1 MTPRLRLLAGA
12 ATLALLAAVGAAP
25 SQAQRPT
32 TRADHAT
39 PAPPGSGSAALPIA
53 PRVPPMTLAEAEA
66 RLVERNLVVL
76 AARRGVDA
84 ARAQRLV
91 ASSLPPP
98 QLSVGNSFAQFNQT
112 NRGLQGGQF
121 LSFGNNIAVGLSV
134 LIERG
139 GKRTLRT
146 RLAEEQIGIAEAQVL
161 DALRLQVFQLRQAFL
176 GALLARANLEVALA
190 NRQSLDN
197 TEALLRR
204 QVQDGAIP
212 EGDLLRFQASRIA
225 FEGDVTS
232 NAQAYAAGVAAV
244 AALLDADPAAFQA
257 AGSAAGMGLPAAR
270 AAQQRRGGPAD
281 APTAVRVILSPVA
294 FDLRGRLD
302 QGLPALGIGREEL
315 GAAVASRADVVA
327 AQRQASAA
335 AANRTLAEAA
345 RSRDVTLDASWGRTR
360 LNQDLPNAPGPNTTI
375 NANNMFGF
383 ALSVPIFTG
392 RIVEGNVGIAQAQQ
406 SQAELGARAAMLQA
420 RADFAAAWAA
430 WEQARALL
438 ALYTGGA
445 LNRAEEA
452 YRSTEQAYA
461 AGGRSLID
469 VLDAL
474 RTLNQT
480 RLGANQARYAA
491 ILALA
496 NLEQATGVSGLAPR
510 L

>member
-1 MTPRLRLLAGA
+1 MTRPAFAAPRCRLRLLAGA
-12 ATLALLAAVGAAP
+12 ATLALLAAAGAAP
-25 SQAQRPT
+25 SLAQPPAS
-32 TRADHAT
+32 RAERAAAAAPPAPAA

-66 RLVERNLVVL
+66 RLIERNLVIL

-91 ASSLPPP
+91 SSSLPPP
-98 QLSVGNSFAQFNQT
+98 QVSVGNSFAQFNQT

-121 LSFGNNIAVGLSV
+121 LSFGNNISVGLSV

-204 QVQDGAIP
+204 QVADGAIP
-212 EGDLLRFQASRIA
+212 EGDLLRFQASRIV
-225 FEGDVTS
+225 FEGDVTA

-257 AGSAAGMGLPAAR
+257 EAGTAAGMGLPQPASR

-281 APTAVRVILSPVA
+281 APTTVRVILSPVA

-302 QGLPALGIGREEL
+302 QGLPQLGIGRDEL
-315 GAAVASRADVVA
+315 GSAVASRADVVA

-360 LNQDLPNAPGPNTTI
+360 LQPGP
-375 NANNMFGF
+375 AERAG
-383 ALSVPIFTG
+383 AEHHG
-392 RIVEGNVGIAQAQQ
+392 QRQQ
-406 SQAELGARAAMLQA
+406 PVRLQPLDPDLHGADRRGECRHRAGAAEP
-420 RADFAAAWAA
+420 
-430 WEQARALL
+430 
-438 ALYTGGA
+438 
-445 LNRAEEA
+445 
-452 YRSTEQAYA
+452 
-461 AGGRSLID
+461 GRS
-469 VLDAL
+469 
-474 RTLNQT
+474 R
-480 RLGANQARYAA
+480 RPARRCCRPGPTSPPPGRPGSRRGRCWPSIPAA
-491 ILALA
+491 
-496 NLEQATGVSGLAPR
+496 R
-510 L
+510 